1 MILKLVGSLIAIL
14 VLAWLARA
22 LGFGAGGWIA
32 SEDQARAEAEASF
45 AGFRAARATLSSD
58 GASALVEGTDGSFVI
73 LKRHGVHPAGRRVT
87 PDQLRQTAEG
97 TRVETGDARFGTVLV
112 RR

>member
-1 MILKLVGSLIAIL
+1 MILKLIGSLIAIL
-14 VLAWLARA
+14 ALAGLARWF
-22 LGFGAGGWIA
+22 GFGGGWIA
-32 SEDQARAEAEASF
+32 SEEQARAEAEASF

-58 GASALVEGTDGSFVI
+58 GAAALVEGTDGSFVV

-87 PDQLRQTAEG
+87 PAQLRDTAEG
-97 TRVETGDARFGTVLV
+97 VRVETGDARFGTVLV